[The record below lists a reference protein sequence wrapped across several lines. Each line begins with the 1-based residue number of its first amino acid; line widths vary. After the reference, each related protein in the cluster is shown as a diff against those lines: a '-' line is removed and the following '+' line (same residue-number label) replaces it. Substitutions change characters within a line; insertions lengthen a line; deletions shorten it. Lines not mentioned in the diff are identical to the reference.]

1 MLNDASPQR
10 QEEYAAFFLL
20 VFRSPRVAS
29 CDLQIQERGIKVAC
43 CDLQISDRGEL
54 RTRILMAET
63 VRTQRYKNPFGSS
76 PCVVVL
82 TLQPS
87 DEAFT
92 LLLPSVVFINTQGS
106 KDVKMVDQKELLA
119 ALEVQHKRDNRPG
132 ITKEAVAE
140 IKSSAI
146 FQVNWED
153 LLKSAPIS
161 INALGAALV
170 ASSSETATTIE
181 FTPPKGGFKFLQ

>member
-1 MLNDASPQR
+1 
-10 QEEYAAFFLL
+10 
-20 VFRSPRVAS
+20 
-29 CDLQIQERGIKVAC
+29 
-43 CDLQISDRGEL
+43 
-54 RTRILMAET
+54 
-63 VRTQRYKNPFGSS
+63 
-76 PCVVVL
+76 
-82 TLQPS
+82 LQPS

-92 LLLPSVVFINTQGS
+92 LLLPSVAFISTQGS

>member
-1 MLNDASPQR
+1 PKGGSGQP
-10 QEEYAAFFLL
+10 
-20 VFRSPRVAS
+20 
-29 CDLQIQERGIKVAC
+29 
-43 CDLQISDRGEL
+43 RGED
-54 RTRILMAET
+54 
-63 VRTQRYKNPFGSS
+63 S
-76 PCVVVL
+76 
-82 TLQPS
+82 
-87 DEAFT
+87 T
-92 LLLPSVVFINTQGS
+92 LLLLSAIFFTTGGL
-106 KDVKMVDQKELLA
+106 KDAKMVDQKELLA

-132 ITKEAVAE
+132 ITRKAVAE